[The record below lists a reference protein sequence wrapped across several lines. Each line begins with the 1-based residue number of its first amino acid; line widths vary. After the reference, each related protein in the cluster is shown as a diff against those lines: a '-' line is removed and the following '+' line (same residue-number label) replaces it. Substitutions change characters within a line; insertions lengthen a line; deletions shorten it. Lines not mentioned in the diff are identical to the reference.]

1 MELHK
6 SQGTGLLR
14 LVINVN
20 YFLFSF
26 NTNNNYILFGS
37 IYLLLKRNNFSSD
50 HEPLMFKLTEAMK
63 TRDPVYKLST
73 NTNQDNETASIS
85 GKDSALARPAP
96 VKSGKH

>member
-1 MELHK
+1 
-6 SQGTGLLR
+6 
-14 LVINVN
+14 
-20 YFLFSF
+20 
-26 NTNNNYILFGS
+26 
-37 IYLLLKRNNFSSD
+37 
-50 HEPLMFKLTEAMK
+50 MFKLTEAMK

>member
-26 NTNNNYILFGS
+26 NTNN
-37 IYLLLKRNNFSSD
+37 IYLDLLLLLKRNNFSSD